1 MVNFY
6 KNEQLLFEFRY
17 NDIEVKKMKDKCIK
31 YEGLLTFGDENQLSE
46 HIAQCPDCQKEHE
59 KMQQVSELIAE
70 AAPFIK
76 QERKKKAYIKMAC
89 ASFAF
94 VILVST
100 LGVINLNTDIHDTIM
115 YGQTMEIEDYGLPV
129 DSYGLIMVD

>member
-1 MVNFY
+1 M
-6 KNEQLLFEFRY
+6 E
-17 NDIEVKKMKDKCIK
+17 KKCTK
-31 YEGLLTFGDENQLSE
+31 YEGLITFGDEKQLAE
-46 HIAQCPDCQKEHE
+46 HLLICPECRAEHE
-59 KMQQVSELIAE
+59 KMQKVSELIAE
-70 AAPFIK
+70 VAPSIRN
-76 QERKKKAYIKMAC
+76 ERRKKAYLKMAC

-115 YGQTMEIEDYGLPV
+115 YGQTMSVEDYGLPV